1 MITLDKVHKLLYK
14 IRYVLKA
21 AQRCWPS
28 KCVCSHLKINSV
40 IKKYDLRI
48 KQNSL
53 GIQWRPK
60 PYLFKLC
67 CAHIRIR
74 ICVSVCAV
82 YAMYDGCTLTFPL
95 TNWIHWTVN
104 LKCVF
109 CGNPIVRRL
118 YAIQKPAYT
127 KKTEVHHKKLPYL
140 LFLCKRYKKNTI

>member
-1 MITLDKVHKLLYK
+1 MYFVTYLITLDKVHKLLYK

-28 KCVCSHLKINSV
+28 KCVCSHLEINSV

-60 PYLFKLC
+60 PYLFKWC

-109 CGNPIVRRL
+109 VEIQF
-118 YAIQKPAYT
+118 YAGCTPSNSQRT
-127 KKTEVHHKKLPYL
+127 QRKLTSITHN
-140 LFLCKRYKKNTI
+140 FRTFCF